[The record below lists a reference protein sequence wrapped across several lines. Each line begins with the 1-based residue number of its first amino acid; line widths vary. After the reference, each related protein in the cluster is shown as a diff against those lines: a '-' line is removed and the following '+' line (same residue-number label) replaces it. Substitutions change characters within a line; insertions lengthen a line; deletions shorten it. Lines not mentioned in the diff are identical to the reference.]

1 MSREAMERAIAT
13 IVEMRNE
20 LAYGSRA
27 FAGSI
32 QTLALLRAALSA
44 PAQQQ
49 AGTVQACS
57 FPERDETKPAEQQGL
72 FRKFVVR
79 RVDGSDAPGGKH
91 HGCEYFVIDMT
102 NDQYAPVALR
112 PYAVACRAT
121 HPALSADLQARFGDA
136 PEQEPVDAEIDSQLK
151 ALRSEE
157 AKKTNPR
164 KNRSSPDR
172 PRVYGN
178 SAPQPAGTVQVPC
191 FVILGPDDS
200 TKFVSFAEDEDWA
213 WIHYIDSLKL
223 WYCAIKDKNGSH
235 RIPGHRCIPASIVLA
250 AAQSGEG
257 KT

>member
-49 AGTVQACS
+49 
-57 FPERDETKPAEQQGL
+57 
-72 FRKFVVR
+72 
-79 RVDGSDAPGGKH
+79 
-91 HGCEYFVIDMT
+91 
-102 NDQYAPVALR
+102 
-112 PYAVACRAT
+112 
-121 HPALSADLQARFGDA
+121 
-136 PEQEPVDAEIDSQLK
+136 
-151 ALRSEE
+151 
-157 AKKTNPR
+157 
-164 KNRSSPDR
+164 
-172 PRVYGN
+172 
-178 SAPQPAGTVQVPC
+178 AGTVQVPC

-235 RIPGHRCIPASIVLA
+235 RIPGHRCIPASIVFA
-250 AAQSGEG
+250 AAHTGED
-257 KT
+257 KP